1 MKLSNTT
8 KLFNLITFYIILI
21 TLTGMSGTYLSDYLI
36 EINWFGDIDTG
47 KIYVES
53 RKRVIIWGPRHYWY
67 NWGSLVL
74 FICTIIRAIVSC
86 ARYYETLEEKSYES
100 EEE

>member
-21 TLTGMSGTYLSDYLI
+21 TSMGMSVTYFSEYLI

-47 KIYVES
+47 KVYVDNG
-53 RKRVIIWGPRHYWY
+53 KKVTIWGARHYWY
-67 NWGSLVL
+67 NWGVL
-74 FICTIIRAIVSC
+74 FLFIATIFRSIFSCVS
-86 ARYYETLEEKSYES
+86 YYNKLEKES
-100 EEE
+100 KR